1 MRFERPVRFLTA
13 MWTVA
18 HRAGPSLL
26 RRRGSQS
33 YSRYVKL
40 FFLNI
45 IPHACP
51 EPVLVNTIIIIVGL
65 IKKLVVMMMITRQ
78 AEQLERGGVYDL
90 EGPAGTAAFFNLSAL
105 HAATVRPCT
114 RGRKSVQ
121 VYYCHQEYQSGDK
134 AFSDGKLNFRL
145 RFPFLKNQSA
155 LETAGLPRQA

>member
-1 MRFERPVRFLTA
+1 

-78 AEQLERGGVYDL
+78 AEQLERGGVY
-90 EGPAGTAAFFNLSAL
+90 EAFFNLSAL

-145 RFPFLKNQSA
+145 RFPFLKNKSA